1 MSVLLLQI
9 PQTSCE
15 CAFEHFGV
23 HKMSRSQ
30 PHFNSAFEDNVIEY
44 ADFHRKLFCWSLLF
58 TLNLETL
65 LFLLVLAV
73 MTCYKAAQFAPKY
86 IVL

>member
-44 ADFHRKLFCWSLLF
+44 ADFHRKLFCRC
-58 TLNLETL
+58 
-65 LFLLVLAV
+65 LAV
-73 MTCYKAAQFAPKY
+73 HIELGNITISPGVGSDDLLQSCS
-86 IVL
+86 ICS